1 MFSFFLQ
8 LRLDVDF
15 LMTKNSNLVQI
26 FTDGACK
33 GNPGP
38 GGWGAIMKYGDH
50 VKELNGY
57 SAETTN
63 NIMELTAVIE
73 ALKSL
78 TRPCAIILTTDS
90 NYVKDGITQWI
101 HNWKKKGWK
110 TANKKPVKNKECWLQ
125 LDVEVQRHQIEWKW
139 VKGHSGHPENERADE
154 LANEAVE
161 DNGNKK

>member
-1 MFSFFLQ
+1 MSK
-8 LRLDVDF
+8 DNNIV
-15 LMTKNSNLVQI
+15 NI
-26 FTDGACK
+26 FTDGSCK

-57 SAETTN
+57 SSKTTN
-63 NIMELTAVIE
+63 NIMEITAVIE

-110 TANKKPVKNKECWLQ
+110 TANKKPVKNKECWLR

-161 DNGNKK
+161 DNGNREQSSPTPPVNQSNPPS

>member
-1 MFSFFLQ
+1 MSK
-8 LRLDVDF
+8 DNNIVH
-15 LMTKNSNLVQI
+15 I

-57 SAETTN
+57 SSKTTN
-63 NIMELTAVIE
+63 NIMEITAVIE

-161 DNGNKK
+161 DNGNRESSSPIPQIVN